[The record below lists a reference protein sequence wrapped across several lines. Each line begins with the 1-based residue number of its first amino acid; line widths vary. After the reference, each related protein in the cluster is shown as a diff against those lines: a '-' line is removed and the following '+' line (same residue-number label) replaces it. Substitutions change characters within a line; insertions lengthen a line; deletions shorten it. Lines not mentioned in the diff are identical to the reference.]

1 MEELLKEF
9 KIFREQVYAKF
20 AEYDEILRT
29 LIGSNSEKIVSTFTD
44 ENAVKVIELYPT
56 FEDVVGTYQKKG
68 ARVRYD
74 VNAKTFLFK
83 LTCEDQTENGTLIL
97 ESWNPVEA
105 KSIWTVIDVTHAG
118 TIDDPIPIPSE
129 MGSFEY
135 TWGKYYIEGETIYL
149 CNREG
154 GQEGDT
160 YTLNF
165 KPSELIGHY
174 FEVVEQ

>member
-1 MEELLKEF
+1 MYEEIMKEF
-9 KIFREQVYAKF
+9 KTFREQVYAKF

-44 ENAVKVIELYPT
+44 ENALKVIELYPT

-83 LTCEDQTENGTLIL
+83 LTCEDQTKNGTLIL

-105 KSIWTVIDVTHAG
+105 KSIWTAIDVTHAG
-118 TIDDPIPIPSE
+118 TIDDPIPAVAG
-129 MGSFEY
+129 MEY
-135 TWGKYYIEGETIYL
+135 IKGKYYIEGETIYL
-149 CNREG
+149 MNREG
-154 GQEGDT
+154 MADGESVVLHYLPSQLVGQ
-160 YTLNF
+160 
-165 KPSELIGHY
+165 Y
-174 FEVVEQ
+174 FEAV